1 MMPEGRAVL
10 VVRSLSVGFGG
21 VAALDQ
27 VDLDVHP
34 GEIVGLV
41 GPNGAGKSTLVNCVG
56 GQLEPSSGSL
66 LLGAVDLGTMRPF
79 QRARLGIGRTF
90 QRVALFPEL
99 TVEAH
104 LLASLRAGRRGGR
117 WWELLA
123 RAQPTTE
130 ESRAI
135 EETLGLL
142 GLSGMAGAPVATLPL
157 GACRMLELG
166 RALIGQ
172 PRVLLADEPSS
183 GLDRWE
189 ASRLASVLRLAAS
202 RGIGILLVEHDL
214 GLVAS
219 ACDRVV
225 VLDLGRVIATGRF
238 VEVMADPA
246 VRRAYLGE
254 AVA

>member
-1 MMPEGRAVL
+1 MADDRVVL
-10 VVRSLSVGFGG
+10 AVRSLSVNFGG
-21 VAALDQ
+21 VVALDH
-27 VDLDVHP
+27 VDLELRR

-56 GQLEPSSGSL
+56 GQLEPSSGSVL
-66 LLGAVDLGTMRPF
+66 LEGIELGDAPPF

-99 TVEAH
+99 SVEAH
-104 LLASLRAGRRGGR
+104 LLAALRARHRAGQ
-117 WWELLA
+117 WSQLLA
-123 RAQPTTE
+123 RARPSTAEGAEIVDVLNQ
-130 ESRAI
+130 
-135 EETLGLL
+135 LGLADL
-142 GLSGMAGAPVATLPL
+142 AQAPVASLPL
-157 GACRMLELG
+157 GPCRMLELG
-166 RALIGQ
+166 RALIGR

-189 ASRLASVLRLAAS
+189 ASKLTGTLQLAAS
-202 RGIGILLVEHDL
+202 RGIGVLLVEHDL
-214 GLVAS
+214 GLVAT

-225 VLDLGRVIATGRF
+225 VLDVGRVIAQGRF
-238 VEVMADPA
+238 EEVMADPA